1 MEFNPS
7 TPIYLQV
14 AEDIRQKVV
23 LGVYKPGD
31 RLPSS
36 RDLAVEYGI
45 NPNTAVRV
53 YHELNDQG
61 ICQTKRGLGTF
72 VTESAGTISRIRN
85 EMAQRTADIFVRSMK
100 QLGFS
105 FTDMH
110 EFIDER
116 EVMENGN
123 TKN

>member
-1 MEFNPS
+1 MRFDPGK
-7 TPIYLQV
+7 PIYLQV

-23 LGVYKPGD
+23 LGIYKPGD

-36 RDLAVEYGI
+36 RELAVEYSI

-61 ICQTKRGLGTF
+61 ICRTKRGLGTF
-72 VTESAGTISRIRN
+72 VTESVSTISRIRN
-85 EMAQRTADIFVRSMK
+85 ELAKRTADAFVNSMK

-110 EFIDER
+110 EFIKER
-116 EVMENGN
+116 EVIGNGS